1 MPKPEG
7 RPRVLIVD
15 DQEPMR
21 LLLAQFIGQDLGAEI
36 TLVGTCEGALR
47 LLEENTYEV
56 ILLDLLMPGIGG
68 VEVLKRIRTQ
78 SANRSTPVILVTVL
92 AQAGSANERVS
103 PERAKTLGA
112 NDIVAK
118 PVERR
123 KLIAAIKAQLRA
135 AS

>member
-21 LLLAQFIGQDLGAEI
+21 LLLAQFVGQDLGAEI

-47 LLEENTYEV
+47 FLGENTYDV

-68 VEVLKRIRTQ
+68 QETC
-78 SANRSTPVILVTVL
+78 
-92 AQAGSANERVS
+92 
-103 PERAKTLGA
+103 
-112 NDIVAK
+112 
-118 PVERR
+118 RR
-123 KLIAAIKAQLRA
+123 IKAAPALRDTPIIMLTALEDRA
-135 AS
+135 AM

>member
-21 LLLAQFIGQDLGAEI
+21 LLLAQFVGQDLGAEI

-47 LLEENTYEV
+47 FLGENTYDV

-68 VEVLKRIRTQ
+68 IEVLKRIRTE
-78 SANRSTPVILVTVL
+78 SVNRSTPVILVTVL
-92 AQAGSANERVS
+92 AQAESANERMS
-103 PERAKTLGA
+103 LERAKALGA
-112 NDIVAK
+112 NDIMPK
-118 PVERR
+118 PVERKR
-123 KLIAAIKAQLRA
+123 LIAAIRAQLRA
-135 AS
+135 AG